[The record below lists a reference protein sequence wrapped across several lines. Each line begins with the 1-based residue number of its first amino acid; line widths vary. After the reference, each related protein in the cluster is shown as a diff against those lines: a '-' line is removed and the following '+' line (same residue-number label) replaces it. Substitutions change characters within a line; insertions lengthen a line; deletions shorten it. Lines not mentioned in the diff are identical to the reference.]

1 MQPTIVY
8 LTAGGAGM
16 YCGSCMHDNTLAR
29 AMARRGV
36 DLLLTPMYTPIRT
49 DEENVSIDRVFFSGI
64 NVYLEQKIP
73 GYASAPAFVHRLFD
87 QKWMLRLATSLGIET
102 SAEHLGPMTVS
113 MLRGARG
120 NQRQEVLKLARWLS
134 DEVRPNL
141 LLMSNVLIA
150 GAAPTLKEKLGVPI
164 LVTLQGDDVFLDDL
178 VEPYKSQAFA
188 EIRRLAESIDGFL
201 AHSRF
206 YADAMSEYLGIP
218 REKIHLVPLGIDT
231 DDFTAPASDPAERAS
246 GSATDHRPLTIGYLA
261 RLAPQK
267 GLHVLIDAYLELRR
281 RPGMDRARLHIAG
294 WLGGSLRRYA
304 EEQFEKV
311 RRAGY
316 ASDFHYAGIVDRRQ
330 KIEFLRNLDVF
341 SVPTVYKEPKGLFV
355 LEALAAGVPVVQ
367 PEHGAFPELLAQ
379 TGGGV
384 LAPPND
390 PTRLADAL
398 YELLMDHATRQRL
411 ARDGQNAVRV
421 QFNADAMAGATLDQI
436 ARFLPR
442 LEREAVPQT

>member
-36 DLLLTPMYTPIRT
+36 DLLLAPMYTPIRT
-49 DEENVSIDRVFFSGI
+49 DEENVSIDRVFFGGI

-87 QKWMLRLATSLGIET
+87 RNWMLRLATSLGLET
-102 SAEHLGPMTVS
+102 SAQNLGPMTVS
-113 MLRGARG
+113 MLRGVRG
-120 NQRQEVLKLARWLS
+120 NQRQEVLKLARWLAG
-134 DEVRPNL
+134 EVRPHL

-164 LVTLQGDDVFLDDL
+164 LVTLQGDDIFLDDL
-178 VEPYKSQAFA
+178 IEPYKSQALA
-188 EIRRLAESIDGFL
+188 EIRRLAESVDGFL
-201 AHSRF
+201 AHSRY
-206 YADAMSEYLGIP
+206 YADAMAEYLNIP

-231 DDFTAPASDPAERAS
+231 GDFAAPATDRPGSVSDAA
-246 GSATDHRPLTIGYLA
+246 DKNRPTTIGYLA
-261 RLAPQK
+261 RLAPPK
-267 GLHVLIDAYLELRR
+267 GLHVLVDAYLELRR
-281 RPGMDRARLHIAG
+281 RPGMDRVRLNVAG
-294 WLGGSLRRYA
+294 WLGGSLRPYA
-304 EEQFEKV
+304 GEQFEKI

-316 ASDFHYAGIVDRRQ
+316 ANDFHYAGVVDRRQ

-367 PEHGAFPELLAQ
+367 PDHGAFPELLAQ

-390 PTRLADAL
+390 PLRLADAL
-398 YELLMDHATRQRL
+398 HELLTDHETRARL
-411 ARDGQNAVRV
+411 AREGRAGVHAR
-421 QFNADAMAGATLDQI
+421 FNADAMAAATWDQL

-442 LEREAVPQT
+442 QERELVPQT